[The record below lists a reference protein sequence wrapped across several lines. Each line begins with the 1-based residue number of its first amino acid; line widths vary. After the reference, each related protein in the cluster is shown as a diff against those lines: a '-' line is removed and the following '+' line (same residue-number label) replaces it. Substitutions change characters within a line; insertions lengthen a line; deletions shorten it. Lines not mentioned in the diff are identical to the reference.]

1 MKIILIVVGILFALV
16 AFLVVKAPEKRL
28 VKKEAR
34 FSTSI
39 EQVWKQI
46 RNIQGQTS
54 WRKDVESIEVIS
66 QNPEV
71 WVEIAKQGI
80 HTKFQTIE
88 TREPNYWKMKV
99 LEPEYLDAEWIGIL
113 EKDGDGT
120 KVIFQESVRVP
131 SIFYRVISYL
141 FFDVNQVMEVYLKD
155 LSLAL
160 GETFDERK
168 IKTTME

>member
-1 MKIILIVVGILFALV
+1 MKIILIVLGSLIALV
-16 AFLVVKAPEKRL
+16 GFLVVKAPEKRV

-34 FSTSI
+34 FSTSL
-39 EQVWKQI
+39 EQVWNQI

-54 WRKDVESIEVIS
+54 WRKDLETIEMIS
-66 QNPEV
+66 QSPEV
-71 WVEIAKQGI
+71 WVEISKQGI
-80 HTKFQTIE
+80 TTKFQTIE
-88 TREPNYWKMKV
+88 IKEPNYWKMKV

-113 EKDGDGT
+113 EKDGNGT
-120 KVIFQESVRVP
+120 KVVFQESVRVS
-131 SIFYRVISYL
+131 SIFYRVVSYL